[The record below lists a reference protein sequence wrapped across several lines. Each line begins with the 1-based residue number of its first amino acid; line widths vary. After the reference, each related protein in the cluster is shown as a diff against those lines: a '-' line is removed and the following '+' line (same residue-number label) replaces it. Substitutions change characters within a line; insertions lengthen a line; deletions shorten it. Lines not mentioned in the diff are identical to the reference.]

1 MSDSKALL
9 TVEQIQRYQRHLNL
23 PQVGVEGQRKLLDAR
38 VLLIGAGGLGCPAA
52 QYLAAAG
59 VGTLG
64 LVDFDRIEMSNLQR
78 QVLFRTLD
86 IGRPKVLVAKERI
99 EQLNPD
105 VNVEVHDLRLTADN
119 ALEILRGYD
128 VIVDGTDNFS
138 TRYLVNDACVFLKK
152 PNVHGSIFR
161 FEGQS
166 TLFCVDNAPCYR
178 CLYREPPPPELAPSC
193 AEGGVLGVLPGMI
206 AMVQATE
213 TIKLLLG
220 LGPSLAG
227 RLIQYDALA
236 MRFAEFRVPKD
247 PACPVCG
254 DAPTITTLR
263 DLDTSCAS
271 AVQQPTFVE
280 CSVLEAK
287 QRLCEQ
293 NVLLL
298 DVREPH
304 EAVVASIAG
313 AHLIPLAQLPAR
325 LAEIEQW
332 KTRRVL
338 VHCHYGGRSAKAC
351 KILIESGFLH
361 VENVQGGIDA
371 WAREIDVTIRRY

>member
-1 MSDSKALL
+1 MSDSKTLL

-23 PQVGVEGQRKLLDAR
+23 TQIGVEGQRKLLDAR

-78 QVLFRTLD
+78 QVLFGTED
-86 IGRPKVLVAKERI
+86 VGRSKVLVAQERI
-99 EQLNPD
+99 KRLNPD
-105 VNVEVHDLRLTADN
+105 INVEVHDLRLTADN
-119 ALEILRGYD
+119 ALDLLRAYD

-161 FEGQS
+161 FEGQT
-166 TLFCVDNAPCYR
+166 TLFCADNAPCYR

-220 LGPSLAG
+220 LGESLAG

-236 MRFAEFRVPKD
+236 MRFSEFRVPKD
-247 PACPVCG
+247 PTCPVCG

-263 DLDTSCAS
+263 DLNAVCAS
-271 AVQQPTFVE
+271 AVQSTFVE

-287 QRLCEQ
+287 QRLCEA

-304 EAVVASIAG
+304 EAAVASIAG
-313 AHLIPLAQLPAR
+313 SRLIPLAQLPAR

-351 KILIESGFLH
+351 KILMESGFLH
-361 VENVQGGIDA
+361 VENIQGGIDA